1 MSRRNQITAVL
12 MTGALLFTACGG
24 HDMSDMS
31 TGSTDTNVTDT
42 NLADS
47 ERGFNDADVMFAQM
61 MIPHHEQ
68 AIELADMALD
78 PTLMASEQVKALAS
92 QIKSAQDPEIDLMA
106 QWLNEWEQ
114 PLMDMSVDHS
124 MTMEGMLS
132 VDELGAIGQMN
143 GEEFDQAWIRAM
155 IAHHQGAIEMADTVK
170 TEGESALV
178 QGLADTIIQAQKSEI
193 DALELLLK

>member
-1 MSRRNQITAVL
+1 MSRRNRTTAVL

-31 TGSTDTNVTDT
+31 TGSTDTNVTD
-42 NLADS
+42 S
-47 ERGFNDADVMFAQM
+47 ERGFNDADIMFAQM

-92 QIKSAQDPEIDLMA
+92 QIKNAQDPEIDLMA
-106 QWLNEWEQ
+106 QWLDEWEQ

-143 GEEFDQAWIRAM
+143 GEEFDQAWIGAM
-155 IAHHQGAIEMADTVK
+155 IAHHKGAIEMADTVK
-170 TEGESALV
+170 AEGESALV
-178 QGLADTIIQAQKSEI
+178 QELADAIIEAQKSEI
-193 DALELLLK
+193 DTLELLLK